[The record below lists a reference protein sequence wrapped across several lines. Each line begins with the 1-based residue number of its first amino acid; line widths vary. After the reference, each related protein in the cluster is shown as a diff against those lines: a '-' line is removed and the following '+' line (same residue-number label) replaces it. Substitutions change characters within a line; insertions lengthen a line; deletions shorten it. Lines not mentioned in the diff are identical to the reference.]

1 MTLYTPAR
9 YNGDGSEYR
18 GCYGVSDQLLYDFHR
33 RRMEILSEAGADMML
48 IETQPSLREAI
59 IAAEICEDIGI
70 DYWISFSCRDER
82 HINEGDHIRECARTL
97 AEGFPHL
104 RMIGVNCTRPEYIWN
119 LIRMLR
125 GAIELPVGVYPN
137 SGVLVE
143 ISSNRPVSFFA

>member
-1 MTLYTPAR
+1 
-9 YNGDGSEYR
+9 
-18 GCYGVSDQLLYDFHR
+18 
-33 RRMEILSEAGADMML
+33 MML

-59 IAAEICEDIGI
+59 IVAEICEDIGI

-119 LIRMLR
+119 RKAPALLKEPGLPDRLYGML
-125 GAIELPVGVYPN
+125 
-137 SGVLVE
+137 
-143 ISSNRPVSFFA
+143 